1 MDREWYWRGAF
12 IALVAL
18 GAIYLLVPSYYYFQ
32 LDPEVRNDKGALEA
46 VLPAWAPEK
55 KLNLGLDLQG
65 GIHLVMEVDVDAA
78 LSARATSR
86 GDEMVDFLG
95 TKGITGAD
103 SRTVDRFKTAI
114 TVPAGKT
121 AEARKQLDEFFND
134 MQVQNTSGDTLTYV
148 FRPEVV
154 RELRDGAI
162 EQSIKAV
169 RNRVDKFGVTE
180 PTIAR
185 RGQNH
190 ILVQLPGFKDPAQ
203 AKELIGRTAQLEFR
217 VVDDQSRAV
226 LQLTDLPAGV
236 SVEFEAGGIPY
247 LVSANQIAL
256 QNYVADKAPD
266 GRVFAIGRIEQ
277 LGEAT
282 RFRTYLLSDRA
293 DLTGEYLT
301 DARVQL
307 SDDVVQQRPH
317 VALTFNNRGA
327 ALFEKLTADN
337 IGRRM
342 AIVLDGIVDSA
353 PVIQDRIA
361 GGRAQITLNSA
372 QSMEK
377 QLQEAQNLAL
387 VLKAGALPA
396 PVTIAEQRSVGAT
409 LGPELIR
416 RGALALF
423 VGTLLVVLF
432 MALYYRLSGLIAD
445 VALLL
450 NGLITLAALALFGAS
465 LTLPGIAGIV
475 LTLGMAVDA
484 NVIINERIREE
495 MRAGK
500 SPRTA
505 VSLGYD
511 RAFSAILDANITTV
525 LVGLVMLQYGTGP
538 IRGFAVTLI
547 IGVLASLFT
556 AIVVTRWLID
566 LVVTKRPERLSI

>member
-46 VLPAWAPEK
+46 VLPSWAPEK

-86 GDEMVDFLG
+86 GDEMVDFLAS
-95 TKGITGAD
+95 KGITGAD

-121 AEARKQLDEFFND
+121 ADARKQLDEFFND
-134 MQVQNTSGDTLTYV
+134 MQVQNTSDDTLTYV

-226 LQLTDLPAGV
+226 LQLADLPAGV

-256 QNYVADKAPD
+256 QNYVADKAPE
-266 GRVFAIGRIEQ
+266 GRVFAIGRIEEF
-277 LGEAT
+277 GEAT

-432 MALYYRLSGLIAD
+432 MALYYRLSGFIAD
-445 VALLL
+445 MALLL